1 MTEASESAI
10 VYLQQL
16 RDGSW
21 IANANWGGTFAPT
34 PNAYLA
40 FSGGALGTGSMN
52 AGGQW
57 GAGDVLLD
65 NGRVL
70 VVGGGLLKGD
80 LYCPGSKP
88 LTLVTIPDQT
98 VAEGATLT
106 LTLRS
111 SLCDDQT
118 FSAGSPGYV
127 LAALDLPVGASFN
140 PVTGTLSWTPDSGQ
154 AGTYYVTF
162 VLQNCTDGCF
172 GVPDTKQAKIV
183 VSDTILDTDGD
194 GIPDGQDNCP
204 TVPNP
209 DQSDQDGDG
218 IGDVCDPTP
227 LGPEFAGIVSNVS
240 SVTPPPSSTG
250 YAPGQPIFV
259 TATVTFNPG
268 PEPYYAVRPTQYNV
282 VSYVDGVAGADRI
295 LEAPPLRLSLDP
307 LSPDLVLVG
316 STPVTLS
323 TTFDL
328 TKWYTGL
335 TVGRHSL
342 VLDYVNLAKDP
353 AVDSTAVCTTPGE
366 CVQPLWMGTVSAGS
380 QTIVIRDVGGAQGDL
395 EPLVTL
401 IQGFNINRGLANSLI
416 AKVRAARASAQRG
429 DMTSACGQMAAFLN
443 EVKAQTGNGLTI
455 SQAQQL
461 TNSANEIRRLL
472 ACQ

>member
-1 MTEASESAI
+1 
-10 VYLQQL
+10 
-16 RDGSW
+16 
-21 IANANWGGTFAPT
+21 
-34 PNAYLA
+34 
-40 FSGGALGTGSMN
+40 
-52 AGGQW
+52 
-57 GAGDVLLD
+57 VLLN

-88 LTLVTIPDQT
+88 LTLLTIPDQT
-98 VAEGATLT
+98 VDEGATLT
-106 LTLRS
+106 LTVKS

-172 GVPDTKQAKIV
+172 GTPDAKQAKIV
-183 VSDTILDTDGD
+183 VNNTIVDTDGD
-194 GIPDGQDNCP
+194 GIPDNVDNCP
-204 TVPNP
+204 FVPNP

-227 LGPEFAGIVSNVS
+227 LGPAFDGIVSNTGAVA
-240 SVTPPPSSTG
+240 PPPAPTG
-250 YAPGQPIFV
+250 YAPGDHIMV
-259 TATVTFNPG
+259 TATVTFSPG
-268 PEPYYAVRPTQYNV
+268 PEPYYAVRPTQFNV
-282 VSYVDGVAGADRI
+282 VSYVDGAAGANRV

-328 TKWYTGL
+328 TQWYTGL

-342 VLDYVNLAKDP
+342 VLDYVSLVKDP
-353 AVDSTAVCTTPGE
+353 AVSPTGVCTTPGE
-366 CVQPLWMGTVSAGS
+366 CVQPLWMGTASAGS
-380 QTIVIRDVGGAQGDL
+380 QTIVIRDVAGALGDV
-395 EPLVTL
+395 EPLINL
-401 IQGFNINRGLANSLI
+401 IQSFNINRGLANSLI
-416 AKVRAARASAQRG
+416 AKARAARASVQRG
-429 DMTSACGQMAAFLN
+429 DTTSACGQMAAFLN
-443 EVKAQTGNGLTI
+443 EVQAQTLKGLTRDE
-455 SQAQQL
+455 AKQL
-461 TNSANEIRRLL
+461 TDSATEIRRLL